1 MFWWVLCC
9 LLPGVIAPRPITQ
22 QVRTREQLLQGRT
35 TEKTQKIRVNLLVEF
50 EKWLFPQ
57 VGQVTLESLARK
69 HIDVLSDYLE
79 DYMVHMYVSRQSR
92 RAAAETL
99 NMMVQQFGWLKSSL
113 AGPWNIIRAWEGQ
126 EPPTH
131 HPPLPLPILRALVAC
146 ALAWQWPKLGVLLAL
161 GFFALLRPAEF
172 IGLRRQDLS
181 LPEDHLETDVLY
193 VRVGLP
199 KTRFR
204 SALNQHVRVDE
215 PGIASWISWM
225 LRCTPMYQ
233 RIWNGSL
240 AAFRKRYE
248 LLQRTVLGKV
258 CFLPSSLR
266 PGGATY
272 LFRLFNEDL
281 VRLQWRGRWRSFRML
296 EIYVQELGAAQV
308 WMRFSLEVRQGVL
321 FLGDCFSS
329 VVFACRP
336 VGSPCK

>member
-1 MFWWVLCC
+1 MHVGMFWLVLHCWIVGVVAPP
-9 LLPGVIAPRPITQ
+9 PGHSTCQNQRATLAGSHHGKDSEDSCEFAGG
-22 QVRTREQLLQGRT
+22 VRKVAFSPDWSSDLG
-35 TEKTQKIRVNLLVEF
+35 EF
-50 EKWLFPQ
+50 GPEAHRRFVRL
-57 VGQVTLESLARK
+57 
-69 HIDVLSDYLE
+69 LE
-79 DYMVHMYVSRQSR
+79 DYMVHMYVTRQSR

-99 NMMVQQFGWLKSSL
+99 NMVVQQFGWLKSSL

-181 LPEDHLETDVLY
+181 LPEDHLELDVVY
-193 VRVGLP
+193 VRIGLP

-215 PGIASWISWM
+215 PGIASWIAWM

-248 LLQRTVLGKV
+248 LLQRSVLGKV

-281 VRLQWRGRWRSFRML
+281 VRLQ
-296 EIYVQELGAAQV
+296 
-308 WMRFSLEVRQGVL
+308 
-321 FLGDCFSS
+321 
-329 VVFACRP
+329 
-336 VGSPCK
+336 